1 MTKITRD
8 IVVDYIKQGGNELLN
23 MVRDAYA
30 NEANRAFYDAIEIGI
45 ENTVSVLYEANL
57 TDDQIINLLVK
68 HWGIT
73 MEDAENKLILEKSQS
88 VIRNLKHFL
97 KMQGYTEREI
107 QDFMIR
113 TAASCKIRHEK
124 ELWKMK
130 NNPEE
135 LFKVVQNN
143 KKISYIGTEK

>member
-1 MTKITRD
+1 MAKITRD
-8 IVVDYIKQGGNELLN
+8 IAVDYIKQGGNELLN
-23 MVRDAYA
+23 MVRDAYV
-30 NEANRAFYDAIEIGI
+30 NEANQAFFDAIEIGI
-45 ENTVSVLYEANL
+45 ENTVSALYEANL

-73 MEDAENKLILEKSQS
+73 MEDAENKLIFEKSQS
-88 VIRNLKHFL
+88 VIRTLRHFL
-97 KMQGYTEREI
+97 KMQGYTKKEI

-113 TAASCKIRHEK
+113 TKASCKIRHEK

-135 LFKVVQNN
+135 LLQ
-143 KKISYIGTEK
+143 YIYG

>member
-30 NEANRAFYDAIEIGI
+30 NEANRTFYDAIEIGI
-45 ENTVSVLYEANL
+45 ENTVSALYEANL